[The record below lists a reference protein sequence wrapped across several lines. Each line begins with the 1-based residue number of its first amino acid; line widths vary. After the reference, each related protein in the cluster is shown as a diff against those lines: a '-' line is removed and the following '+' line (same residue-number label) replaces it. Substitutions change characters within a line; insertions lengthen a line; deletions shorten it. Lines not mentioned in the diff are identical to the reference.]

1 MNLSYMF
8 QEFITQIMDD
18 RLLSEV
24 QQEEKI
30 IQVFDLFRFIRIYK
44 QPLKINDYRD
54 MINIVDEDGI
64 QKGIYF
70 CDLLCNTRYSFDRLL
85 YMPSELISL
94 RKILRIKE
102 LWFVIIEESFYTG
115 DLTTSK
121 EFIKTNKVAN
131 LYDKIFYFNS
141 SQSTIEILK

>member
-1 MNLSYMF
+1 MF